1 MYQSSSAQALACLL
15 SSKACK
21 KPRCPTLFTTKQ
33 EEKTMLRHTLRR
45 KWCWRIMWWS
55 TNLPIPCPI
64 VNADCS
70 QDLLIDSHPTHSQSI
85 HPRRCLQ
92 QRKYNIKTLRQCTHP
107 SVLLTSPFLRLP
119 LPLFLRLLGMECIKW
134 NAHNRIHRWRH
145 RRENDHISGT
155 TISVERP
162 YWCHPARC
170 NAPPGKQ
177 PAARPP
183 VERLYWWSDR
193 PTPAKGDREVQS
205 V

>member
-1 MYQSSSAQALACLL
+1 
-15 SSKACK
+15 
-21 KPRCPTLFTTKQ
+21 
-33 EEKTMLRHTLRR
+33 MLRHTLRR
-45 KWCWRIMWWS
+45 KWCWGIMWWS
-55 TNLPIPCPI
+55 TKLPIPCSI
-64 VNADCS
+64 VNSDCS
-70 QDLLIDSHPTHSQSI
+70 QDLSIDSHRIHSQSI

-92 QRKYNIKTLRQCTHP
+92 QRKYNMKTLRQCTHP

-119 LPLFLRLLGMECIKW
+119 IPLFLRLLWMECIKW
-134 NAHNRIHRWRH
+134 NAHNGIHRWSCRIGG
-145 RRENDHISGT
+145 RT

-162 YWCHPARC
+162 YRCHPAWC

-183 VERLYWWSDR
+183 VEWLYRWSDR